1 MLMVAVQIHF
11 NMSLVESVKSCIGK
25 YAVFSGRA
33 SRSEYWWF
41 YFANVLLYFFGS
53 VIFGVIGYL
62 FGDIILF
69 PIFAIVGTGLVSLF
83 LIIPGIAVTVRR
95 LHDTGHS
102 GFWWFIAFVP
112 LIGPIWLLVLLLTG
126 SDDENQYGLPVY

>member
-1 MLMVAVQIHF
+1 MLMVAVQKLYE
-11 NMSLVESVKSCIGK
+11 MSLVDSVKTCIGK

-41 YFANVLLYFFGS
+41 YFANFLLNFFGT

-62 FGDIILF
+62 VGDILLL
-69 PIFAIVGTGLVSLF
+69 PIFALVGVGLVSLF
-83 LIIPGIAVTVRR
+83 LTIPGIAVTVRR

-112 LIGPIWLLVLLLTG
+112 LVGPIWLLVLLLTG